1 MLQFYV
7 IPVEKEHPMTRLPL
21 AFFLLVLAAATQAD
35 MGVLALGT
43 WVQRNGVLVLT
54 IEEAGAARKL
64 TYRTRG
70 PDGKFMKGDLTLVTM
85 GDGKDS
91 PMLVDG
97 KPTGQSLAIRKV
109 DANHTLTVIRLN
121 GKDCGTSRAEISA
134 DGKVMKSEDEY
145 TNTACGMVGKKTV
158 NLWDRK

>member
-1 MLQFYV
+1 MN
-7 IPVEKEHPMTRLPL
+7 RLPFAL
-21 AFFLLVLAAATQAD
+21 FVLAITSAAHAD
-35 MGVLALGT
+35 MGVLGVGT

-54 IEEAGAARKL
+54 VEQAGAARKL

-70 PDGKFMKGDLTLVTM
+70 PDGKFMKGELTLVTM

-109 DANHTLTVIRLN
+109 DANHTHTVMKLN
-121 GKDCGTSRAEISA
+121 GKDCGTSRSEISA

-145 TNTACGMVGKKTV
+145 TNPACGMVGKKPV
-158 NLWDRK
+158 NMWDRK

>member
-1 MLQFYV
+1 
-7 IPVEKEHPMTRLPL
+7 MTRLCFTLSLL
-21 AFFLLVLAAATQAD
+21 AVVAVARAD
-35 MGVLALGT
+35 MGILPLGT

-54 IEEAGAARKL
+54 VEQAGAARKL
-64 TYRTRG
+64 TYKTRG
-70 PDGKFMKGDLTLVTM
+70 PDGKFMQGELTLVTM

-97 KPTGQSLAIRKV
+97 KPTGQALAIRKV
-109 DANHTLTVIRLN
+109 DANHTHTVIKLN

-145 TNTACGMVGKKTV
+145 TNPACGMVGKKTV
-158 NLWDRK
+158 NYWDKK

>member
-1 MLQFYV
+1 
-7 IPVEKEHPMTRLPL
+7 MTRLPL
-21 AFFLLVLAAATQAD
+21 ALFLLAITTAAQAD
-35 MGVLALGT
+35 MGILGLGT

-70 PDGKFMKGDLTLVTM
+70 PDGKFLPGVLTVVTM

-97 KPTGQSLAIRKV
+97 KPTGQSMAIRKV
-109 DANHTLTVIRLN
+109 DANHTLTVLKLN
-121 GKDCGTSRAEISA
+121 GKDCGTSKGEVSA

-145 TNTACGMVGKKTV
+145 TNPACGAVGKKTV
-158 NLWDRK
+158 STWDRK